1 MPKSFRLRRP
11 SAPLVIS
18 VVALFFAFGGASY
31 AALSIPQNSVGTRQI
46 RNNAVTYQKIAP
58 GTIGSARINQGLVQT
73 RVTGTCTGTNGA
85 IGQITQSGH
94 VACNATAPQEF
105 GSASTGTAVTGTS
118 ATVASRALASGSY
131 LLLGDAYANNTGVGD
146 STFTCTLS
154 VPSGA
159 SQART
164 VTVPAGRQV
173 AVPINLAS
181 TVPSAGA
188 TSTLACTQTGGTVS
202 VDGQIN
208 AIQTSSNS

>member
-1 MPKSFRLRRP
+1 MLKSFRPRRP
-11 SAPLVIS
+11 SAPLLIS

-31 AALSIPQNSVGTRQI
+31 AAFSVPNNSVGNRQI
-46 RNNAVTYQKIAP
+46 RNNAVTWQKIAP

-94 VACNATAPQEF
+94 VTCNPSAPQEF
-105 GSASTGTAVTGTS
+105 GSASTGTAVTATP
-118 ATVASRALASGSY
+118 ATVASRSLGAGSF

-146 STFTCTLS
+146 ATLSCTLA

-164 VTVPAGRQV
+164 VTVPAGHQV
-173 AVPINLAS
+173 SLPINIAS
-181 TVPSAGA
+181 TVPTAGA
-188 TSTLACTQTGGTVS
+188 TSTLTCTQTGGTVS
-202 VDGQIN
+202 VDAQIN
-208 AIQTSSNS
+208 AIGTASNS